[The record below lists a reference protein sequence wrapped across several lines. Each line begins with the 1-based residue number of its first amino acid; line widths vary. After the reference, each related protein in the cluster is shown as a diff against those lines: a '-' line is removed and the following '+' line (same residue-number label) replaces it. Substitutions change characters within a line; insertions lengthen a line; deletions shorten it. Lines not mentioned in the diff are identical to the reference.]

1 MAIYITGDTHG
12 GFQRFGSKYFPQQKN
27 MGRED
32 YVIITGDFGGL
43 WDGSNKDRYWL
54 DWLEQRPFTTLFVDG
69 NHENFRRLDTF
80 PSRIWHG
87 GSIHQIRPHVLHLM
101 RGQLY
106 EISGKTFFTMGGAKS
121 HDVEDGILDPADPN
135 FHAQQSALK
144 RSGRN
149 RFRVLGRSWW
159 PEELPSDEEYHTA
172 LKTLER
178 TNWQVDY
185 VITHC
190 ASTSIALS
198 MNRHN
203 EADHLTEFLE
213 MVDRR
218 LEYEYWFFGHFHDNR
233 SVDQKHILLWEQI
246 VQIL

>member
-1 MAIYITGDTHG
+1 
-12 GFQRFGSKYFPQQKN
+12 
-27 MGRED
+27 
-32 YVIITGDFGGL
+32 
-43 WDGSNKDRYWL
+43 
-54 DWLEQRPFTTLFVDG
+54 
-69 NHENFRRLDTF
+69 
-80 PSRIWHG
+80 
-87 GSIHQIRPHVLHLM
+87 M

-106 EISGKTFFTMGGAKS
+106 EIMGKTFFTMGGAKS

-135 FHAQQSALK
+135 FRAQQNALK

-149 RFRVLGRSWW
+149 RFRVLGQSWW
-159 PEELPSDEEYHTA
+159 PEELPSDEEYYTA

-198 MNRHN
+198 MDRHN

-218 LEYEYWFFGHFHDNR
+218 LEYEYWVFGHFHDNR

>member
-1 MAIYITGDTHG
+1 MTDTAP
-12 GFQRFGSKYFPQQKN
+12 K
-27 MGRED
+27 
-32 YVIITGDFGGL
+32 VIIIPAKKETPQ
-43 WDGSNKDRYWL
+43 
-54 DWLEQRPFTTLFVDG
+54 EQ
-69 NHENFRRLDTF
+69 E
-80 PSRIWHG
+80 
-87 GSIHQIRPHVLHLM
+87 
-101 RGQLY
+101 
-106 EISGKTFFTMGGAKS
+106 K
-121 HDVEDGILDPADPN
+121 
-135 FHAQQSALK
+135 K
-144 RSGRN
+144 RSL
-149 RFRVLGRSWW
+149 RVAA
-159 PEELPSDEEYHTA
+159 YTA

-198 MNRHN
+198 MDRHN